1 MTDIMPDMVKQELEY
16 IIKNKQIKSVF
27 QPIISL
33 KDGQVLG
40 HEALSRISCQSMI
53 RDTEELFRLA
63 GKYNCLWD
71 LELMCRVK
79 SLEAA
84 YIQMKPPYNK
94 KLFVNVN
101 PQIMHDKKFRDGF
114 TIEYLKKYNITPE
127 NIIFEITEREAIYDM
142 ESFLVVID
150 HYKKQHYKIAIDD
163 AGAGYSGLNLISDIH
178 PHYLKLDMK
187 LVRNIDKDSLKYV
200 LVKSLIE
207 FSQFTNISLIA
218 EGIETKEEM
227 KALIELGVPFGQ
239 GYFIQRPDEVMK
251 DIDSQIVKYI
261 LDTNQKKMNNQ
272 GTKLSKLSIENISKV
287 TKIIDPSAKVE
298 QVFDEFRED
307 PYINGM
313 CIVCE
318 ERVLGIITR
327 ENLVQKLSGRYGFS
341 LYQRKEIT
349 TIMDNDFLEVDY
361 MTSVNTV
368 SYLAMERES
377 SKLYDMI
384 VVTREGKYFGT
395 VTIKDLLQKTMEIDV
410 ANAKNLNPLSGLP
423 GNNIIEQELSQCL
436 HVKKAYSIMYIDMD
450 NFKAYNDVYGI
461 ENGDK
466 VIKLLSDILLRH
478 KDENDFVGHVGGDDF
493 IFIVEH
499 YNWESIS
506 HNIIYDFE
514 KEVSLFYN
522 DLDRE
527 RGYIT
532 SPNRH
537 GEMEVFPLTSLTI
550 AIANNKYKDYID
562 TYELTEELARSKKKG
577 KLFKGSVCYIED
589 YSNTDM

>member
-1 MTDIMPDMVKQELEY
+1 MGWIIIFDQDGGIRMTDFMSDMVKQELDY
-16 IIKNKQIKSVF
+16 IIENKQIKSVF

-33 KDGQVLG
+33 KDGKVLG
-40 HEALSRISCQSMI
+40 HEALSRVTCTTMISN
-53 RDTEELFRLA
+53 TEELFRLA
-63 GKYNCLWD
+63 GEYNRLWD
-71 LELMCRVK
+71 LELLCRVQ

-84 YIQMKPPYNK
+84 YIQMKPPYDK

-101 PQIMHDKKFRDGF
+101 PKIMHDKKFRDGF

-127 NIIFEITEREAIYDM
+127 NIIFEITEREAINDM

-150 HYKKQHYKIAIDD
+150 HYKKQHYRIAIDD

-207 FSQFTNISLIA
+207 FSQFTNIGLIA
-218 EGIETKEEM
+218 EGIETKEEL

-251 DIDSQIVKYI
+251 DIDPQIVKYI
-261 LDTNQKKMNNQ
+261 QDANQKKTNNQ

-287 TKIIDPSAKVE
+287 TKSISPYTKVE

-313 CIVCE
+313 CIVRDG
-318 ERVLGIITR
+318 RVLGMVTR

-361 MTSVNTV
+361 QTPVNTV

-377 SKLYDMI
+377 NKLYDMI
-384 VVTREGKYFGT
+384 VVTKDGKYFGT
-395 VTIKDLLQKTMEIDV
+395 VTIKDLLQKTM
-410 ANAKNLNPLSGLP
+410 A
-423 GNNIIEQELSQCL
+423 
-436 HVKKAYSIMYIDMD
+436 
-450 NFKAYNDVYGI
+450 
-461 ENGDK
+461 
-466 VIKLLSDILLRH
+466 
-478 KDENDFVGHVGGDDF
+478 
-493 IFIVEH
+493 
-499 YNWESIS
+499 
-506 HNIIYDFE
+506 
-514 KEVSLFYN
+514 
-522 DLDRE
+522 
-527 RGYIT
+527 
-532 SPNRH
+532 
-537 GEMEVFPLTSLTI
+537 
-550 AIANNKYKDYID
+550 
-562 TYELTEELARSKKKG
+562 
-577 KLFKGSVCYIED
+577 
-589 YSNTDM
+589 

>member
-1 MTDIMPDMVKQELEY
+1 MPDILKQDLDY
-16 IIKNKQIKSVF
+16 IIENKQIKSVF

-33 KDGQVLG
+33 KDAQVLG
-40 HEALSRISCQSMI
+40 HEALSRISCQTMI
-53 RDTEELFRLA
+53 KDTEELFRFA
-63 GKYNCLWD
+63 GKFNRLWD

-101 PQIMHDKKFRDGF
+101 PQIMHDKKFQDGF

-142 ESFLVVID
+142 ESFLVVIE

-207 FSQFTNISLIA
+207 FAQFTNISLIA

-227 KALIELGVPFGQ
+227 KALIELGVPYGQ
-239 GYFIQRPDEVMK
+239 GYFIQKPDEIIK
-251 DIDSQIVKYI
+251 DITPDIIKYI
-261 LDTNQKKMNNQ
+261 LDTNQKKLNNQ
-272 GTKLSKLSIENISKV
+272 GTKLSKLSIENISNE
-287 TKIIDPSAKVE
+287 TKIISPLTKVE
-298 QVFDEFRED
+298 RVFDEFREN

-313 CIVCE
+313 CIVCD

-349 TIMDNDFLEVDY
+349 SIMDNDFLEVDY
-361 MTSVNTV
+361 KTAVNTV
-368 SYLAMERES
+368 SYLAMERDS

-384 VVTREGKYFGT
+384 VVTQEGKYFGT

-423 GNNIIEQELSQCL
+423 GNHIIDQELSQCI
-436 HVKKAYSIMYIDMD
+436 HVKKRYSIMYIDMD

-466 VIKLLSDILLRH
+466 VIKLLADILLRY
-478 KDENDFVGHVGGDDF
+478 KEENDFVGHVGGDDF
-493 IFIVEH
+493 LYMIEH
-499 YNWESIS
+499 YNWEEIS
-506 HNIIYDFE
+506 HSIISDFE
-514 KEVSLFYN
+514 KEVTLFYN
-522 DLDRE
+522 EQDRE
-527 RGYIT
+527 CGYIT
-532 SPNRH
+532 STNRH
-537 GEMEVFPLTSLTI
+537 GEIEIFPITSLTI
-550 AIANNKYKDYID
+550 AIANNKYRHYND

-577 KLFKGSVCYIED
+577 KLLKGSVCYIED
-589 YSNTDM
+589 YSNINA